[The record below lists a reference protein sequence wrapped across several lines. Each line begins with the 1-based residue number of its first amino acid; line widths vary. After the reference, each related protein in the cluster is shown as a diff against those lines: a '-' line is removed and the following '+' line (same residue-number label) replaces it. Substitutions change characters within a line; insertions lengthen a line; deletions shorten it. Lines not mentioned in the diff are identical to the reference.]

1 MKNMKEKVIAT
12 AMKAGADAVGAE
24 SNNFAVFSGRTER
37 SNIFYLSNRREG
49 RTTED
54 TPYFGD
60 TVAGVQLMVAALFD
74 RAQDPGELIEIST

>member
-1 MKNMKEKVIAT
+1 MKEKVIAT

-37 SNIFYLSNRREG
+37 SSIFYLSDKCKG
-49 RTTED
+49 RTTENA
-54 TPYFGD
+54 PYFGD

-74 RAQDPGELIEIST
+74 RAQDPGEPIKIST